1 MSRIAAV
8 FMFFAWLLYGAMPA
22 MATSSVL
29 VSGKQP
35 ATIAHDHSQHRGHGQ
50 HKHDRTVE
58 AAQTAHM
65 HGDTTQPCLHG
76 AKACAAPFCA
86 VCVTLLPN
94 AATGDAGRIIH
105 AYPAPAVEQTL
116 VSPVP
121 APLTPPPRA

>member
-35 ATIAHDHSQHRGHGQ
+35 PPIVHDHSQHRGHGQ
-50 HKHDRTVE
+50 HEHGRTIE
-58 AAQTAHM
+58 TSQTAHM
-65 HGDTTQPCLHG
+65 HGDTKQPCPHG

-94 AATGDAGRIIH
+94 VATGDAGRIIH
-105 AYPAPAVEQTL
+105 AYPAPAVEQAL